1 MTTKKFNSVLC
12 ALGLVAA
19 FACTEEIAPL
29 APEVPEVTVP
39 ENLVEMTI
47 TASQDETKS
56 TFDGKTIGWE
66 LTDVV
71 AVYDGVEK
79 REFTVASIDEQT
91 GAATLKGY
99 VDANATAFQA
109 VYPYSAAGDKLPADG
124 KINISVPATQKLVEG
139 AVVAPGALVS
149 VGEIV
154 DGNISFKNAVS
165 LLKVKVTGDMTSV
178 TVKGVKYENIA
189 GAATATVAAV
199 TSEGGAA
206 NVVLKPVG
214 ETFAEGDYYIALL
227 PTTFADG
234 FTVAYRKESGLA
246 VLKSSTAVE
255 FPANGGFDVTGKD
268 LNTLTWLTNPLMS
281 ESDLKT
287 YLANQDSYAGEA
299 VSLGQ
304 DIELTEAWTPVDLTG
319 NLDGAGYTISG
330 LSVNVNGADKFGGM
344 FKTIATDASLK
355 NVTIEGAV
363 SFSTSTS
370 PSYAGLVGELNGT
383 MYKVIN
389 NASVT
394 VNSSAAS
401 TGKFYA
407 GGLVGIVRPG
417 SIVECENHGDVT
429 LSSASCAS
437 FIGGLVGAMYTDT
450 GAGLVQNSKN
460 YGTVTSNSSSAQGL
474 GGIVGLQQ
482 AGTVDKCTNSGVVV
496 ANAGADESYA
506 AGIIG
511 YVQNRSGKTMNISEC
526 INEGE
531 IQVLSAKIRGAAGIA
546 GVMHMWHNGS
556 TNITG
561 CYNNKAITVTTG
573 QTGNF
578 YLGGIVG
585 RFQKPGS
592 GVGTLPNYI
601 KSCHNTAPLTVENG
615 SLTAR
620 TGSVYLGGIAPHSAV
635 DTHIEDCTNTGAIST
650 DRLSFNYVG
659 GIIGFTSE
667 KVEIKK
673 CVNSGSVTVN
683 PSKDINLEN
692 YVGGVVGY
700 ANGTISVTSNENKAA
715 SVTLAA
721 SGSPVTVGGVIGF
734 TYDDSNVTISSNKN
748 RASVLLD
755 TKSAYCPAGGVVGMV
770 KGNMTSSDNINFGDV
785 ELKTTHSSVGETHCG
800 GIVGWFNMGGS
811 SSTQGTETASLLRD
825 KSFGHIKS
833 VGKIGLLFASSA
845 YNNYG
850 KVTITDCVV
859 GGYATGI
866 CGTGAT
872 MNRNNTVITKDNFAQ
887 NLWSYYKPK
896 DNDGNPVTTF
906 VHKGTVF
913 GEASTYDK

>member
-206 NVVLKPVG
+206 NIVLKPVG
-214 ETFAEGDYYIALL
+214 EKFVAGDYYIALL
-227 PTTFADG
+227 PTAFADG

-246 VLKSSTAVE
+246 VLKSGAAVE

-268 LNTLTWLTNPLMS
+268 LSTLTWLTNPLMS

-330 LSVNVNGADKFGGM
+330 LRVNVTGEDKFGGM

-363 SFSTSTS
+363 SFSTTAN

-389 NASVT
+389 KASVT

-417 SIVECENHGDVT
+417 SIVECENHGAVT
-429 LSSASCAS
+429 LSSTCTS

-450 GAGLVQNSKN
+450 GAGLVQKSKN
-460 YGTVTSNSSSAQGL
+460 YGTVTSESAKMEGL

-496 ANAGADESYA
+496 ANAGAAESYA

-511 YVQNRSGKTMNISEC
+511 YVQNRSGVAMEVSGCVND
-526 INEGE
+526 GE
-531 IQVLSAKIRGAAGIA
+531 IQVNSDAIRGAS
-546 GVMHMWHNGS
+546 GVCGVLHLWHNES
-556 TNITG
+556 TTITG
-561 CYNNKAITVTTG
+561 CTNNKAITVTTDKDKFYLG
-573 QTGNF
+573 GVVSRFQKPGTVANTGTSPNYIVECINKGALTVLNDTF
-578 YLGGIVG
+578 TALSGNVYIGGIAGYTLVDTYVEDCVNSGLVSSTRLSTNILGGVVGYTDEKTLVEGCSNSGCVSAETGSSVNTSDYLGGIVG
-585 RFQKPGS
+585 CAKADATIS
-592 GVGTLPNYI
+592 GNTNAATAAISVKAKGT
-601 KSCHNTAPLTVENG
+601 NG
-615 SLTAR
+615 SDK
-620 TGSVYLGGIAPHSAV
+620 IA
-635 DTHIEDCTNTGAIST
+635 
-650 DRLSFNYVG
+650 VG
-659 GIIGFTSE
+659 GIVGLSNDGGNI
-667 KVEIKK
+667 VVKK
-673 CVNSGSVTVN
+673 NKNYGSVL
-683 PSKDINLEN
+683 S
-692 YVGGVVGY
+692 
-700 ANGTISVTSNENKAA
+700 
-715 SVTLAA
+715 
-721 SGSPVTVGGVIGF
+721 
-734 TYDDSNVTISSNKN
+734 
-748 RASVLLD
+748 D
-755 TKSAYCPAGGVVGMV
+755 TPNTWCPAGGVVACV
-770 KGNMTSSDNINFGDV
+770 RGNLNSSDNINFGDIEV
-785 ELKTTHSSVGETHCG
+785 KSTVTSDDIFCG
-800 GIVGWFNMGGS
+800 GIVGLFNMGGS
-811 SSTQGTETASLLRD
+811 TQAAETATLLRD
-825 KSFGHIKS
+825 KSFGYIKS
-833 VGKIGLLFASSA
+833 SGRVGLIFAASASTNMGKIVIDACVLGGKIT
-845 YNNYG
+845 G
-850 KVTITDCVV
+850 KVWGNVVRSELEIT
-859 GGYATGI
+859 A
-866 CGTGAT
+866 
-872 MNRNNTVITKDNFAQ
+872 DNFAS
-887 NLWSYYKPK
+887 NLWSYYYTTNDTKVVF
-896 DNDGNPVTTF
+896 DNKKNCTF
-906 VHKGTVF
+906 GS
-913 GEASTYDK
+913 ASTYDK

>member
-19 FACTEEIAPL
+19 FACTEEIAPV

-47 TASQDETKS
+47 TASQDDTKS
-56 TFDGKTIGWE
+56 TFDGKKIGWE

-79 REFTVASIDEQT
+79 REFIVTSIDKQT

-99 VDANATAFQA
+99 VDADATAFQA

-149 VGEIV
+149 VGEILE
-154 DGNISFKNAVS
+154 GNISFKNVVS
-165 LLKVKVTGDMTSV
+165 LLKVRVTEEMTSV
-178 TVKGVKYENIA
+178 SVKGVKYENIA
-189 GAATATVAAV
+189 GDATATVAAV

-206 NVVLKPVG
+206 NIVLKPVG
-214 ETFAEGDYYIALL
+214 EKFVAGDYYIALL
-227 PTTFADG
+227 PTAFADG

-246 VLKSSTAVE
+246 VLKSAAAVE

-268 LNTLTWLTNPLMS
+268 LSTLTWLTNPIMS

-304 DIELTEAWTPVDLTG
+304 NITLTETWTPAVLTG

-330 LSVNVNGADKFGGM
+330 LKVEAANTAGM
-344 FKTIATDASLK
+344 FTLVDTDASLK
-355 NVTIEGAV
+355 NVTVEG
-363 SFSTSTS
+363 SIKLTSAS
-370 PSYAGLVGELNGT
+370 ADKQGAGLASELKGT
-383 MYKVIN
+383 MYKVVN
-389 NASVT
+389 KTT
-394 VNSSAAS
+394 VESAAA
-401 TGKFYA
+401 KW
-407 GGLVGIVRPG
+407 V
-417 SIVECENHGDVT
+417 H
-429 LSSASCAS
+429 
-437 FIGGLVGAMYTDT
+437 IGGLAGNVNGGALIECDNQ
-450 GAGLVQNSKN
+450 GAVTLNGTSGASRAGGVFGCMTSGKVQKCINS
-460 YGTVTSNSSSAQGL
+460 GTVTSNLSTGEGF
-474 GGIVGLQQ
+474 GGIGGLQQ
-482 AGTVDKCTNSGVVV
+482 GGDILECTNNGTVV
-496 ANAGADESYA
+496 ANAGASESYV
-506 AGIIG
+506 AGIVG

-592 GVGTLPNYI
+592 SVGTLPNYI

-615 SLTAR
+615 TLAAR
-620 TGSVYLGGIAPHSAV
+620 TGSVYLGGIAPQSAV
-635 DTHIEDCTNTGAIST
+635 DTHIEDCTNTGAISI
-650 DRLSFNYVG
+650 DRLSYNYVG

-667 KVEIKK
+667 KVEINR
-673 CVNSGSVTVN
+673 CVNSGSVTVS
-683 PSKDINLEN
+683 PSKDVNLEN

-734 TYDDSNVTISSNKN
+734 THDNSNVTISSNKN

-800 GIVGWFNMGGS
+800 GIVAWFNMGGS
-811 SSTQGTETASLLRD
+811 SATQGAETASLLRD

-859 GGYATGI
+859 GGYTTGI
-866 CGTGAT
+866 CGGGAT
-872 MNRNNTVITKDNFAQ
+872 INRDNTEITKDNFAQ
-887 NLWSYYKPK
+887 NLWSYYKTE
-896 DNDGNPVTTF
+896 DADGNPVTTF